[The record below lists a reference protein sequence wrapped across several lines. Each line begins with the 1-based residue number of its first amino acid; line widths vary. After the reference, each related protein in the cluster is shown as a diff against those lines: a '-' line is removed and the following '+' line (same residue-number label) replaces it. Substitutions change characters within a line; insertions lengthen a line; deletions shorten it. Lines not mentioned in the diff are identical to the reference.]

1 MVEELTKNQL
11 LELYKLLEQKIL
23 EKKDKFT
30 ENRFKDDELIELLL
44 DTIIIIERKTKIG
57 ILKYINLKNIDFK
70 NKDLTFLDMSKTNAN
85 IDPQTILNK
94 NLQYTKLS
102 GDFKG
107 KSFDNVYICGTDF
120 TNATNVT
127 INPQKVKEKKINNAK
142 VDGVDFN
149 NESFD
154 GVEYEN
160 TDFINAINCEL
171 NEKKFYKYKKR
182 ILEIK

>member
-1 MVEELTKNQL
+1 
-11 LELYKLLEQKIL
+11 
-23 EKKDKFT
+23 
-30 ENRFKDDELIELLL
+30 
-44 DTIIIIERKTKIG
+44 
-57 ILKYINLKNIDFK
+57 
-70 NKDLTFLDMSKTNAN
+70 MSKTNAN

-107 KSFDNVYICGTDF
+107 KSFHNVYICGTDF